1 MRGLVRVMVAAVLLT
16 AATPVFAQ
24 TLAVWKVDL
33 TPTIKSKNTLVYR
46 GDSMVLET
54 KYSDGSSSSDEVIER
69 PADKPN
75 ERRFDLEPDSDRSE
89 YITLSESGD
98 VKYFSWEGRQFETA
112 RATAVHTDFM
122 VIGADAVARDCVP
135 KTLSETSKQTI
146 RLYEQLRDF
155 KDDPDFARMGFAAAG
170 SYHPWLQAAKDL
182 HAEAG
187 LGTFLD
193 LGFLAGE
200 VMQLGM
206 EYMRVATRRGEPT
219 QYIQDMERTIQ
230 TGLALATCRTVSGP

>member
-1 MRGLVRVMVAAVLLT
+1 MRGLVRVMATAVLLT
-16 AATPVFAQ
+16 AASPVFAQ
-24 TLAVWKVDL
+24 TLAVWEVDF

-46 GDSMVLET
+46 GGLMVLET

-98 VKYFSWEGRQFETA
+98 VKYFSWEGRQFAIA
-112 RATAVHTDFM
+112 RAAAAHTDFM
-122 VIGADAVARDCVP
+122 IIGADAVARDCVP
-135 KTLSETSKQTI
+135 KTLSETLKQTI

-155 KDDPDFARMGFAAAG
+155 KDHPDFARMGFATAG
-170 SYHPWLQAAKDL
+170 SYHPWLQAAEDL
-182 HAEAG
+182 HADAG
-187 LGTFLD
+187 LGTLQD
-193 LGFLAGE
+193 LGFLAGD
-200 VMQLGM
+200 VMLLGM
-206 EYMRVATRRGEPT
+206 AYMSVATRRGEPT

-230 TGLALATCRTVSGP
+230 AGLALATCRTVSGP